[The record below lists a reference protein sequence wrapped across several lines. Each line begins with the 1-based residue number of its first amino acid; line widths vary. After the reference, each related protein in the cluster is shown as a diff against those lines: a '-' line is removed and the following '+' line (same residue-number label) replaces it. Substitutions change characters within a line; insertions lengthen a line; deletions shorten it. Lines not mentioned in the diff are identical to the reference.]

1 MIPMRV
7 TYYTEIFSSWCYW
20 AEPAWAELKECYAGR
35 VVFDWKIALMNAA
48 DFPETPQ
55 QCDWFYRRSGTVM
68 RSPFLLSSG
77 WVESG
82 PRDHYVTPNL
92 VAEAARELGAT
103 GDEVRLALA
112 HAAMREG
119 RKVAR
124 LDEAVAIAAATGG
137 LDSKTL
143 RELAGSAKVK
153 ERVAASTAEF
163 HAHRINQ
170 RPAFVLEDAIGDKAV
185 FSGLVQAAPLAATID
200 AMLADTAAYSS
211 YAAHHG
217 KPPSA

>member
-1 MIPMRV
+1 MRV
-7 TYYTEIFSSWCYW
+7 TYYTEIFSSWCLW
-20 AEPAWAELKECYAGR
+20 SEPAWAELKAKYAGR
-35 VVFDWKIALMNAA
+35 VIFDWKIALMNAA
-48 DFPETPQ
+48 DFPETPE

-68 RSPFLLSSG
+68 RSPYMLSSG
-77 WVESG
+77 WVEGG
-82 PRDHYVTPNL
+82 PREKYATPNL

-112 HAAMREG
+112 QAAMREG

-124 LDEAVAIAAATGG
+124 IEEAVAVAAAAGR
-137 LDSKTL
+137 LDAKAL

-163 HAHRINQ
+163 HAHRVNQ
-170 RPAFVLEDAIGDKAV
+170 RPAYILEDPIGDKAV

-200 AMLADTAAYSS
+200 AMLADTMAYAS

-217 KPPSA
+217 KPPG